1 MLKAL
6 KVLSCRGNGQHRL
19 EAKASLSISITKEK
33 KGSSFQKHQR
43 SAVTDGSSLPNKNK
57 KIRVDFNAPG
67 MFPNGGLILLGNM
80 HGALA
85 WKIGHLIPDFRRQEF
100 VHHSY
105 MEIVSQRIGQILCG
119 YEDANDCNQLRG
131 DSAYTYTKTREE
143 NHF

>member
-57 KIRVDFNAPG
+57 FLLADQGRNSKHSFMKKNLVSIA
-67 MFPNGGLILLGNM
+67 MFLPQ
-80 HGALA
+80 AV
-85 WKIGHLIPDFRRQEF
+85 HLHR
-100 VHHSY
+100 
-105 MEIVSQRIGQILCG
+105 
-119 YEDANDCNQLRG
+119 
-131 DSAYTYTKTREE
+131 
-143 NHF
+143 